1 MTAGEI
7 YELRFPTGSEL
18 VISTY
23 ELFNEICDEKKFGKA
38 VTGGL
43 KELRNLAHDGLF
55 TARTDER
62 NWGIAHR
69 ILVPAFGP
77 LAIRDMFDG
86 DCNNETSLIYFKP
99 FLT

>member
-1 MTAGEI
+1 MVVGEI
-7 YELRFPTGSEL
+7 FELRFPTGSEL

-23 ELFNEICDEKKFGKA
+23 ELFDEICDEKRFGKA

-77 LAIRDMFDG
+77 LAIKDMFDG
-86 DCNNETSLIYFKP
+86 EYKTYISVFVLRRFS
-99 FLT
+99 